1 MLDWTSDIQAF
12 NPDPREERRQGHLEL
27 MNNGEVL
34 SPEDE
39 DDD

>member
-1 MLDWTSDIQAF
+1 MLEWTSDIQAF
-12 NPDPREERRQGHLEL
+12 NTDPCEELREGHLEL
-27 MNNGEVL
+27 MNIGEVL